1 MPTSL
6 PHLLALLACAILP
19 DFARAQ
25 VAPVESQVRV
35 VPKISN
41 IAEGKHVRHFGYI
54 EISGDIRQPVVA
66 QLAAAFPQARRG
78 AGSFT
83 LSGEPIVRVFINSRG
98 GEVLAAMHMGQ
109 IIRSQAAEVW
119 VDKGSECSSA
129 CILILAAGVGRFAV
143 PGAKLGIHRPY
154 FPPTEFAGLSYEKSQ
169 SLYAALASGVKEYL
183 AKMGIA
189 DSLYEAMLTI
199 PSQKIEY
206 LDRPFSKSTRL
217 LGEDPAYQEWQR
229 AKDQKAIGKERQQ
242 GLEEYSDCMN
252 AGKSHRECEH
262 HLSGWK
268 Q

>member
-6 PHLLALLACAILP
+6 PHLLLILACAALP
-19 DFARAQ
+19 EFTHAQ
-25 VAPVESQVRV
+25 IVPVESQVRV

-41 IAEGKHVRHFGYI
+41 LAEAKHVREYGHI
-54 EISGDIRQPVVA
+54 EISGDIRQSVVA
-66 QLAAAFPQARRG
+66 QLAAAFPQARRT

-83 LSGEPIVRVFINSRG
+83 HSGEPVVRVFINSRG
-98 GEVLAAMHMGQ
+98 GEVLAAVRIGQ

-119 VDKGSECSSA
+119 VDKGAECSSA
-129 CILILAAGVGRFAV
+129 CILVLAAGVSRVAV

-154 FPPTEFAGLSYEKSQ
+154 FPPAEFAGLSYEKSQ
-169 SLYAALASGVKEYL
+169 TRYAALSGGVKEYL

-189 DSLYEAMLTI
+189 DGLHEAMLAI

-206 LDRPFSKSTRL
+206 LEQSFSESTRL

-229 AKDQKAIGKERQQ
+229 AKDQKALGKERHQS
-242 GLEEYSDCMN
+242 LEHYTDCVN
-252 AGKSHRECEH
+252 AGKSDRECEF
-262 HLSGWK
+262 HLSGLT